1 MTDTTTSTPAIDE
14 NFLIAER
21 REKLA
26 ALRGQGVAFP
36 NDFRRAD
43 YAGDLQAA
51 YAEADKWTAEA
62 LEGEARRVA
71 VAGRILLKRVMGKA
85 SFVQIQDE
93 SGRIQLFLQSNTL
106 GETYDAFQG
115 WDAGALVGA

>member
-1 MTDTTTSTPAIDE
+1 MTEQTPAQTPIDE
-14 NFLIAER
+14 NHLIAER
-21 REKLA
+21 RAKLT

-51 YAEADKWTAEA
+51 YTDAEQWTAEA
-62 LEGEARRVA
+62 LEGKGHRVA

-93 SGRIQLFLQSNTL
+93 SGRIQLFLQANVL
-106 GETYDAFQG
+106 
-115 WDAGALVGA
+115 

>member
-1 MTDTTTSTPAIDE
+1 MTEHTPTPQTPADE

-21 REKLA
+21 RAKLT
-26 ALRGQGVAFP
+26 ALRGEGIAFP

-43 YAGDLQAA
+43 YAGDLQAQF
-51 YAEADKWTAEA
+51 ADTEHWTAEA
-62 LEGEARRVA
+62 LEAKGQRVA

-93 SGRIQLFLQSNTL
+93 SGRIQ
-106 GETYDAFQG
+106 
-115 WDAGALVGA
+115 